1 MLKML
6 LALIRKELIALSRD
20 AHGLAALFVMPMV
33 FIVIMSLAL
42 KDIYAPPISGLKYA
56 VVLHDESP
64 AAKQF
69 VKEWSDR
76 RGAPQA
82 LPDDWK
88 DALRGA
94 RLRYVLVIEEGFG
107 NALSAPQPPDTVK
120 LRMISDPG
128 LDASLFRGLEAELG
142 GRLGEMRAVAVQE
155 RFMGM
160 VQEGT
165 HSLRRLMSSERLGGN
180 TITPTAVQQNVP
192 AWLVFGMFF
201 VVTAIASLFVQEQR
215 DGTLA
220 RLAAIGVPHPIQ
232 IASKALPYLAVNG
245 VQAILMLAVGVY
257 LMPLLGGDALSLAGV
272 HWGALALMLLCL
284 SLAAVGM
291 ALALAGMARTHAQ
304 ASLLGPMI
312 NLLMAALGGIMV
324 PTFVMPPVMQ
334 SLAAWSPMNW
344 GLEGLLTV
352 VLRNG
357 SVAEILP
364 QAGKLFLFA
373 LVMMVL
379 ASYFFARRVQ
389 R

>member
-1 MLKML
+1 MSSVL

-20 AHGLAALFVMPMV
+20 PHGLAALFIMPMV

-42 KDIYAPPISGLKYA
+42 KDIYAPPISSLGYA
-56 VVLHDESP
+56 IAQHDDSP
-64 AAKQF
+64 AAQQF
-69 VKEWSDR
+69 VREWAAK
-76 RGAPQA
+76 RGAAKP
-82 LPDDWK
+82 LPADWS
-88 DALRGA
+88 DALRSA
-94 RLRYVLVIEEGFG
+94 RLRYVLVVENGFG
-107 NALSAPQPPDTVK
+107 QALATAQPPDAVK
-120 LRMISDPG
+120 LRLITDPG
-128 LDASLFRGLEAELG
+128 LDASLYRGLEAELG
-142 GRLGEMRAVAVQE
+142 GRVGEMRAVAVQE
-155 RFMGM
+155 RFMGF

-165 HSLRRLMSSERLGGN
+165 HSLRRMMSAERLGGR
-180 TITPTAVQQNVP
+180 TVTPTAVQQNVP

-220 RLAAIGVPHPIQ
+220 RLASLGVPPSVQ
-232 IASKALPYLAVNG
+232 VASKALPYLAVNG
-245 VQAILMLAVGVY
+245 VQAALMLAVGVY

-272 HWGALALMLLCL
+272 HWGALLLMLCCL

-304 ASLLGPMI
+304 ASLLGPMV

-324 PTFVMPPVMQ
+324 PTFIMPPVMQ
-334 SLAAWSPMNW
+334 TLAAWSPMNW

-357 SVAEILP
+357 SVGEVLP
-364 QAGKLFLFA
+364 HAAKLVVFA
-373 LVMMVL
+373 LVMMAL
-379 ASYFFARRVQ
+379 AAHFFARRVQ